1 MCASVMGKKAFL
13 RRKMLLSTSKTF
25 AQGLV
30 LPAGIMKNKNSEK
43 THVPRPLTF
52 NGLLDTRYMF

>member
-30 LPAGIMKNKNSEK
+30 LPAGIMKTKMHRKPMCLHLWYSMG
-43 THVPRPLTF
+43 F
-52 NGLLDTRYMF
+52 